1 MNQSGYRNSSMF
13 SSRMPREQETIYFQ
27 NEELV
32 PEAILLSWLP
42 SPHYPLCVFL
52 NTLLPWRFALSTN
65 NSSAKQ
71 SQLLW

>member
-32 PEAILLSWLP
+32 PEAILLS
-42 SPHYPLCVFL
+42 
-52 NTLLPWRFALSTN
+52 
-65 NSSAKQ
+65 
-71 SQLLW
+71 